1 MGRDSLSENELE
13 RYARQIF
20 LPQVGEK
27 GQLKLKESSVLIVG
41 LGGLGSSIA
50 LLMAGTGIGTLG
62 LLDDDI
68 VKLGNLPRQVL
79 YTTADIG
86 EFKAAAAK
94 KRLTQRNPEVSFR
107 VHQQKLTLEN
117 AEEIIRDYDL
127 IMDGS
132 DNLFTRRVINQTCVA
147 VGKPYVYGAAN
158 NFDGMISV
166 FCIKEG
172 PCFNCLF
179 PQGETR
185 EHAYDEDLSGVL
197 STLPTTVS
205 AIQSTE
211 AIKMITGIGKPL
223 IGRLQIFNGL
233 IGEFH
238 TIEIKKNP
246 HCAVCGDPK
255 HA

>member
-107 VHQQKLTLEN
+107 VHQQKLTLKMLRKSSGITTLSWMGPITFSP
-117 AEEIIRDYDL
+117 AESSIKPVLRLESP
-127 IMDGS
+127 M
-132 DNLFTRRVINQTCVA
+132 FTA
-147 VGKPYVYGAAN
+147 
-158 NFDGMISV
+158 
-166 FCIKEG
+166 
-172 PCFNCLF
+172 
-179 PQGETR
+179 
-185 EHAYDEDLSGVL
+185 
-197 STLPTTVS
+197 LPT
-205 AIQSTE
+205 IL
-211 AIKMITGIGKPL
+211 MG
-223 IGRLQIFNGL
+223 
-233 IGEFH
+233 
-238 TIEIKKNP
+238 
-246 HCAVCGDPK
+246 
-255 HA
+255 